1 MSLRLF
7 LFLTLSPFF
16 AFSQP
21 AFSNWLK
28 PKEGAKIEP
37 FLAFQLWSAYS
48 MGQEVYDTGT
58 KQYVPA
64 GDRFN
69 VFFRRGRAGLKAS
82 PYDNLSFTFIAAF
95 DGLGK
100 DALNAALGPA
110 NNLTTPQ
117 LSLWETFLQ
126 WKAGKVILTAG
137 YFRPQLS
144 RESITAAWGVNSMEK
159 AMSQT
164 YIRKHLTGI
173 GTGRAPGLNL
183 GGLILPE
190 GKNWGLNYNVG
201 IFNPVYQAYNGNS
214 TGFRF
219 SPVFVGRAVLYLGEP
234 EQTQYQTSYQINYF
248 GERKGLSIAGGGA
261 WQGATDLFDRSWA
274 ASTDLLFNWGPLNL
288 DGEWNWMWRDD
299 HFSQTGHIRAGY
311 NLALKQRYF
320 LEPVFMVMQFSGAS
334 DLAGQAKAKAL
345 GGYSGSE
352 TTFDAGINWYL
363 NKSRL
368 KLMLHY
374 TWHQADAGEAEGTA
388 FTGNAWF
395 SESGV
400 GAIRRGN
407 WLGLGVN
414 AIF

>member
-1 MSLRLF
+1 MSYRLSF
-7 LFLTLSPFF
+7 LLLLSPFF
-16 AFSQP
+16 AFSQTG
-21 AFSNWLK
+21 FTNRLK

-37 FLAFQLWSAYS
+37 FLAVQLWSAYS
-48 MGQEVYDTGT
+48 MRQEVFDADAKRYL
-58 KQYVPA
+58 PA

-69 VFFRRGRAGLKAS
+69 AFFRRGRAGLKAN

-95 DGLGK
+95 DGLGR

-110 NNLTTPQ
+110 NNLTAPQ
-117 LSLWETFLQ
+117 LSLWEAFLQ
-126 WKAGKVILTAG
+126 WKAGKVNLTAG

-201 IFNPVYQAYNGNS
+201 IFNPVYQAYGGNS

-219 SPVFVGRAVLYLGEP
+219 SPVLVGRAVLYLGDP
-234 EQTQYQTSYQINYF
+234 EQTQYSTSYQINYF
-248 GERKGLSIAGGGA
+248 GERKGISIAGGGA
-261 WQGATDLFDRSWA
+261 WQGKTALFEGSYA
-274 ASTDLLFNWGPLNL
+274 ASADLLFNWGALNL

-299 HFSQTGHIRAGY
+299 YFSQTGHIRAGY
-311 NLALKQRYF
+311 NLALNQRYF
-320 LEPVFMVMQFSGAS
+320 LEPVFMVMQFTGAPN
-334 DLAGQAKAKAL
+334 LQGQARAKAL
-345 GGYSGSE
+345 GASSGSE
-352 TTFDAGINWYL
+352 TTFDAGINWHL

-388 FTGNAWF
+388 FTGNAFF
-395 SESGV
+395 SEPGV

>member
-219 SPVFVGRAVLYLGEP
+219 SPVFVGRNTRRAIRSTTLV
-234 EQTQYQTSYQINYF
+234 S
-248 GERKGLSIAGGGA
+248 ERVSRSPAAAPGKGLPISSTAPGRLPQTCFSTGVPSTSTASGTGC
-261 WQGATDLFDRSWA
+261 GATTIFPRPDIYA
-274 ASTDLLFNWGPLNL
+274 PATT
-288 DGEWNWMWRDD
+288 WR
-299 HFSQTGHIRAGY
+299 
-311 NLALKQRYF
+311 
-320 LEPVFMVMQFSGAS
+320 
-334 DLAGQAKAKAL
+334 
-345 GGYSGSE
+345 
-352 TTFDAGINWYL
+352 
-363 NKSRL
+363 
-368 KLMLHY
+368 
-374 TWHQADAGEAEGTA
+374 
-388 FTGNAWF
+388 
-395 SESGV
+395 
-400 GAIRRGN
+400 
-407 WLGLGVN
+407 
-414 AIF
+414 